1 MSPQLFA
8 ILTIVIIGGVAF
20 LIGWLLTSTKWKKK
34 YYEQE
39 RLRKVLEHKTTKQED
54 LLKKARIREREMKEK
69 LTVEKAAEKDR
80 KLIVGKLQKINT
92 DLRMKIATSTN
103 GTSVTYNRL
112 MNELNE
118 EKKKTIE
125 LQKNLENLNEESEK
139 NTVLL
144 SHKVLLKDAEFK
156 ELMQSTQNQR
166 LLPILERVA
175 IFSNP
180 SQKDNLSAI
189 NGISEVLAISLNMA
203 GFVNYKQIA
212 MLTEKDLCVISE
224 VMGMKSN
231 QAMEDSW
238 VAQARSLYHKKYR

>member
-8 ILTIVIIGGVAF
+8 ILTIVIIGGIAF
-20 LIGWLLTSTKWKKK
+20 LLGWLLTSTKWKKK

-39 RLRKVLEHKTTKQED
+39 RLRKVLEHKTTKQEG
-54 LLKKARIREREMKEK
+54 LLKKARIREREMEEK
-69 LTVEKAAEKDR
+69 LTVEKSAEKER

-92 DLRMKIATSTN
+92 DLRTKIATSTN

-112 MNELNE
+112 MNELDE
-118 EKKKTIE
+118 EKKKTTE
-125 LQKNLENLNEESEK
+125 LQKNLENLNAESEK
-139 NTVLL
+139 NTVILP
-144 SHKVLLKDAEFK
+144 HKVLLKDSNSNDLVQA
-156 ELMQSTQNQR
+156 TQDQR

-180 SQKDNLSAI
+180 IQKDNLSAI
-189 NGISEVLAISLNMA
+189 NGISEVLAINLNMA

-212 MLTEKDLCVISE
+212 MLTEKDLCIISE

-231 QAMEDSW
+231 QAMEDGW
-238 VAQARSLYHKKYR
+238 LTQARNLYHKKYR